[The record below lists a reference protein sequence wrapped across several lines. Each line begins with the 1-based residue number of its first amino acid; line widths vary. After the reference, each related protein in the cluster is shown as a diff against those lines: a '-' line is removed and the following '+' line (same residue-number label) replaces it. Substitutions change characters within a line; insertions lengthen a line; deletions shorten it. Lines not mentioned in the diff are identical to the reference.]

1 MSGRYRKNRFFAI
14 VARLEDA
21 RSVQTV
27 RRRVGAADYV
37 NAAAGRFFESL
48 LFRDQLCGNRL
59 VRFVMM
65 FEHTGLALEPAV
77 SGWLIAQHKVVRFD
91 FCFRPGEGLRLPSFG
106 ATSARADKGV
116 GD

>member
-48 LFRDQLCGNRL
+48 LFR
-59 VRFVMM
+59 
-65 FEHTGLALEPAV
+65 GLALEPAV
-77 SGWLIAQHKVVRFD
+77 SGCLIAQHKVVRFD